1 MTQFEIINI
10 IDVNPYSPNSSFLK
24 VLEGNWFPKI
34 LTQHLLNSYLM
45 KQCNQVITVPN

>member
-24 VLEGNWFPKI
+24 VLEGNWFPKNFDTTP
-34 LTQHLLNSYLM
+34 LKFVFNETM
-45 KQCNQVITVPN
+45 